1 MTLGMIIWLG
11 LMVLNRFEGMPS
23 GSSLMW
29 RSDLMG
35 TGRQLQVGSMVT
47 SSNSELEGKAMG
59 EELRL
64 RVSGFGGKRPMS
76 ALLLWVRTVHK
87 TILFGKVKLLKFRK
101 TRG

>member
-35 TGRQLQVGSMVT
+35 TGRQLHVGSMVT
-47 SSNSELEGKAMG
+47 SSNSELMGESEG
-59 EELRL
+59 EELRF
-64 RVSGFGGKRPMS
+64 RMS
-76 ALLLWVRTVHK
+76 SQCLHSSPVPELCMGPSCLMR
-87 TILFGKVKLLKFRK
+87 
-101 TRG
+101 

>member
-35 TGRQLQVGSMVT
+35 TGRQLHVGSMVT
-47 SSNSELEGKAMG
+47 SSNSELVGRAMG

-64 RVSGFGGKRPMS
+64 SVSSFGDKSPMS
-76 ALLLWVRTVHK
+76 TVLLCVRTVHITK
-87 TILFGKVKLLKFRK
+87 A
-101 TRG
+101 

>member
-35 TGRQLQVGSMVT
+35 TGRQLHVGSMVT
-47 SSNSELEGKAMG
+47 SSNSELAGRVMG
-59 EELRL
+59 EGL
-64 RVSGFGGKRPMS
+64 K
-76 ALLLWVRTVHK
+76 VREA
-87 TILFGKVKLLKFRK
+87 
-101 TRG
+101 